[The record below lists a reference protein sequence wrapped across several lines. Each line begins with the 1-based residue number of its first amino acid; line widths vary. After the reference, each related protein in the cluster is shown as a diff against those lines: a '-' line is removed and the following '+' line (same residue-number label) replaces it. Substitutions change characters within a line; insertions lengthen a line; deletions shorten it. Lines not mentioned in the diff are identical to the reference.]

1 MQEFK
6 ENNEGNNNEGL
17 TEQQKEEIAAYYR
30 RAKLIRNLIIA
41 AGIFVF
47 VCVIFFVLAN
57 TNACSE
63 NAIEVVSEPKLV
75 AYPGGEGLKPVVKVE
90 VKNNSNNP
98 IKVRFECVV
107 YGADGKKSTTISSG
121 YELIMPGDVV
131 EIIGTTY
138 DSYPL
143 SQYLDNCIKISELN
157 YSVLKNVK

>member
-1 MQEFK
+1 MQEFN
-6 ENNEGNNNEGL
+6 ENNKCTNEDSL
-17 TEQQKEEIAAYYR
+17 SEQQKAELAAYYR
-30 RAKLIRNLIIA
+30 RAKVIRNLFIALGII
-41 AGIFVF
+41 VF
-47 VCVIFFVLAN
+47 VCVIFYVLAN

-75 AYPGGEGLKPVVKVE
+75 AYPGGEGLKPAVKVE

-143 SQYLDNCIKISELN
+143 SQYLDNCAKISELN
-157 YSVLKNVK
+157 YSVLKNV